1 MLIADP
7 SVLDRVNITTNMFS
21 QNNAQFSK
29 KNLEQRGEFFFLKK
43 PVSRFKYMKL
53 SD

>member
-7 SVLDRVNITTNMFS
+7 SVLDRVNITINMFS

-29 KNLEQRGEFFFLKK
+29 EIWSKEVSSFFFFK